1 MTVQTFETVREHNNQ
16 LIRKA
21 LEGSV
26 FVKPYDEADA
36 PITKIYTAAGGL
48 IIPTGFVD
56 VGLINKQQAQA
67 WARDTGT
74 ADVESWGYGE
84 PTRRDVNKDTT
95 TLDITMQESKRVVLG
110 LYNLADY
117 SQVKADADGNII
129 VDKPDRPGVQ
139 RYTLLSLSKDGD
151 GADAIYF
158 ARIMGNCQ
166 VTKVGNQKFGEEDA
180 LEYPVTLTGYRDAR
194 YGTAVR
200 EIWGGPGI
208 DATAMGFGVTTP

>member
-1 MTVQTFETVREHNNQ
+1 MTVQTFESVREHNNR

-21 LEGSV
+21 LEGSI
-26 FVKPYDEADA
+26 FVKPYDEQDEA
-36 PITKIYTAAGGL
+36 ITQIYTPAGGL
-48 IIPTGFVD
+48 IIPAGLVD

-129 VDKPDRPGVQ
+129 VDKPDRPGVM

-151 GADAIYF
+151 GADAVYF
-158 ARIMGNCQ
+158 ARIMPNCQ
-166 VTKVGNQKFGEEDA
+166 VTKVGNQKLGEDDA
-180 LEYPVTLTGYRDAR
+180 VEYPVTVTGYRDSR

-200 EIWGGPGI
+200 EIWGGPGLPVE
-208 DATAMGFGVTTP
+208 AMGFSATP